1 MKGVFHFS
9 EAVNHFAD
17 ALDLQ
22 KGGAK
27 EQSAIWG
34 PLRSSG
40 QFLTERRLVKVPSHY
55 TRHPSIISAVR
66 CLAHAPQLLPF
77 VDQRDLVGLKRALST
92 LPPSDRSI

>member
-1 MKGVFHFS
+1 MTRQGKYMEGDYGRGKEEKEVINQSFH

-34 PLRSSG
+34 PLRS
-40 QFLTERRLVKVPSHY
+40 
-55 TRHPSIISAVR
+55 SAVR